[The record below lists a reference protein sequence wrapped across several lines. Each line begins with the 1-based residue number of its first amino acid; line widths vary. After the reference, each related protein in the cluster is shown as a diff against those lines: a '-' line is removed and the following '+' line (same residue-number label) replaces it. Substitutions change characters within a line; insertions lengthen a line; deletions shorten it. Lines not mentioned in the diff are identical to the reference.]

1 MRKTIFLA
9 VMTAL
14 LLTACTDKKEKMIE
28 MAKENVRQNVKDPAS
43 VQFTA
48 TAQPDSVFGMN
59 YLPESER
66 RNLLKLMDLI
76 SNTIM
81 QKTDNMTKM
90 EPIDHY
96 VMDLAQRQ
104 LQIGPVLAQL
114 IQSQTPKGEFSGW
127 RVKVDFS
134 AKGEHDITYKGERWV
149 YFSIDGKEIL
159 NSFEL
164 PIP

>member
-1 MRKTIFLA
+1 
-9 VMTAL
+9 
-14 LLTACTDKKEKMIE
+14 
-28 MAKENVRQNVKDPAS
+28 
-43 VQFTA
+43 
-48 TAQPDSVFGMN
+48 
-59 YLPESER
+59 
-66 RNLLKLMDLI
+66 MDLI